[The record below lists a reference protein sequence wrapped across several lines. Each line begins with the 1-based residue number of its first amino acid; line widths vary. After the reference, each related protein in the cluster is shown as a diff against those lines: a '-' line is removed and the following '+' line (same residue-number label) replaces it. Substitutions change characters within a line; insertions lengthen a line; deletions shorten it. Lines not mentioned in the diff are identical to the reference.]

1 MSIGALAGAAV
12 VSTALDVGGKLLGAG
27 LAKVSDAVDHAKA
40 KADAAAA
47 AAQARTQAA
56 TLADIRQKGV
66 YAWAQGQKFDTLRAK
81 TTQLVMAARKLD
93 DAALAAM
100 DPAQRASVESSVA
113 AEIATRAKQAIQ
125 NALEGQA
132 RIAAK
137 AGKPSAPML
146 IDIKV

>member
-12 VSTALDVGGKLLGAG
+12 VSTALDVGGKLLGVG

-40 KADAAAA
+40 KADAA